1 MAGSASQY
9 RWSSAPAGEMVLTL
23 TGSWSEGEGFPAW
36 RGWCREARI
45 ALRGRVAS
53 VRIDLAGIEVWETP
67 LLAYLSAVLQVAGGR
82 QLPVLGEEDWPEEI
96 RRAMAHAVPEEGLHD
111 EPTASPEPFFRR
123 FTAALGRW
131 TIERVSD
138 ARETLAFGGEILL
151 TIPYTLRRIFGL
163 RGLELLRAMR
173 QCGADAVPI
182 VGLISFL
189 TGLILAFQAALV
201 LREYGADIFV
211 ANLIG
216 LSMLREM
223 GALMTAIVLA
233 GRTGAAYAAHL
244 GNMKVTEE
252 MDAFK
257 VTGLSA
263 VEFLVV
269 PRVLAMLIMMPL
281 LVLYANA
288 LGILGGATV
297 AALELDVTWSGYFLQ
312 LQSAVSV
319 MDAVTGLIKSVVF
332 ALIIALTG
340 CWRGL
345 QCEGGSVAVGRATTS
360 AVVTTIFLIIIAD
373 ALFAVIFSIL
383 GW

>member
-1 MAGSASQY
+1 METVRPNYQWTFGADGEARLSVLGSWKKELPSWRAWQRGVKAAVRRKPTSLYVDLSDLEAWDSAFVGYISMIVRQAGKNEIPLVGKDSWPKLLSRLLDIPVSREELSDEEKENPGSLVQKMTSALGSFTIEQMANT
-9 RWSSAPAGEMVLTL
+9 RKTL
-23 TGSWSEGEGFPAW
+23 T
-36 RGWCREARI
+36 
-45 ALRGRVAS
+45 
-53 VRIDLAGIEVWETP
+53 
-67 LLAYLSAVLQVAGGR
+67 
-82 QLPVLGEEDWPEEI
+82 
-96 RRAMAHAVPEEGLHD
+96 
-111 EPTASPEPFFRR
+111 
-123 FTAALGRW
+123 
-131 TIERVSD
+131 
-138 ARETLAFGGEILL
+138 FGGEILL
-151 TIPYTLRRIFGL
+151 TTPYTLRRIFGL

-173 QCGADAVPI
+173 QCGTDAVPI

-189 TGLILAFQAALV
+189 TGMILAFQAALV

-223 GALMTAIVLA
+223 GPLMTAIVLA

-269 PRVLAMLIMMPL
+269 PRVLAMVVMTPL
-281 LVLYANA
+281 LVIYANS
-288 LGILGGATV
+288 LGIIGGAAV
-297 AALELDVTWSGYFLQ
+297 AAIELDVTWSGYFLQ
-312 LQSAVSV
+312 LREAVGPG
-319 MDAVTGLIKSVVF
+319 DALTGIIKSIAF
-332 ALIIALTG
+332 AIIIALTG